1 MRLRRAYGISS
12 GTVQSVNSLR
22 GAVLEGGA
30 LLAPRVREEFPGV
43 PITESHPKAL
53 LLALKLDGAAFAKC
67 FGIDNAWDADEHQ
80 RDAAIAAVCARKGC
94 RGRWPVNLAE
104 DRDAL
109 EQDPRSYWLA
119 PVSYYWPKSIR

>member
-1 MRLRRAYGISS
+1 M
-12 GTVQSVNSLR
+12 
-22 GAVLEGGA
+22 
-30 LLAPRVREEFPGV
+30 

-53 LLALKLDGAAFAKC
+53 LLALELHDAAFARC
-67 FGIDNAWDADEHQ
+67 FGIDNAWGDDEHQ
-80 RDAAIAAVCARKGC
+80 RDAAIAAVCAREGC

-119 PVSYYWPKSIR
+119 PVSYYWPKSIG